1 MRFASVR
8 FPGKPLARLVS
19 PSGDDRSLAHW
30 TWLAAQPLADLA
42 RIVLATDDDLIEA
55 ECHSFGGEVV
65 RTSSACRNGTER
77 CAEALQAIGDDF
89 DLVVNLQG
97 DAPLTP
103 HWILQSLISS
113 FDSPEVQVATPAL
126 PTSGRTLDA
135 LREDRHEGRVGATTL
150 VQDSDGNALYFSKE
164 VLPYTAGRFDDEEIT
179 PVFHHIGAYAYRPDA
194 LKAYLRLPESPLK
207 QCEGLE
213 QLRFLENGI
222 PIKCVQADLQ
232 GRSFWEVNNPED
244 IPKVAPYLG
253 AVGRQ

>member
-1 MRFASVR
+1 M
-8 FPGKPLARLVS
+8 
-19 PSGDDRSLAHW
+19 
-30 TWLAAQPLADLA
+30 
-42 RIVLATDDDLIEA
+42 ATDDDLIEA

-207 QCEGLE
+207 Q
-213 QLRFLENGI
+213 
-222 PIKCVQADLQ
+222 
-232 GRSFWEVNNPED
+232 
-244 IPKVAPYLG
+244 
-253 AVGRQ
+253 